1 VTRTFPVTFAFDA
14 TPDVA
19 IRSGMTAKI
28 ILTPPRGAAGA
39 QATAFTI
46 PASAVASDESGSP
59 YVWKV
64 DEATMTVSRAP
75 VVVGTLS
82 GTEIVIQSGLAAGDV
97 IAVTGVHQLREG
109 LVVRRL
115 ED

>member
-1 VTRTFPVTFAFDA
+1 
-14 TPDVA
+14 
-19 IRSGMTAKI
+19 MTAKI
-28 ILTPPRGAAGA
+28 ILTLPRAVAGA
-39 QATAFTI
+39 QATTFTI
-46 PASAVASDESGSP
+46 PASAVLSDESGSP

-64 DEATMTVSRAP
+64 DESTMTVSRAP
-75 VVVGTLS
+75 VVVGELS
-82 GTEIVIQSGLAAGDV
+82 GSEIVIQSGLASGEV